1 MKSQNIELCD
11 KSALTD
17 LRNIRIHTEK
27 ALPDRVLEFAEQVK
41 NPYLF
46 KVGDIAVSVI
56 YCGDKSLS
64 DALTGLLKAG

>member
-1 MKSQNIELCD
+1 MCD
-11 KSALTD
+11 KSMLTD
-17 LRNIRIHTEK
+17 LRNIRIHTDK
-27 ALPDRVLEFAEQVK
+27 ALHDRVLEFAEQVK

-64 DALTGLLKAG
+64 DALTGVLMAG

>member
-11 KSALTD
+11 KSVLTD
-17 LRNIRIHTEK
+17 LRNIRIHTERP
-27 ALPDRVLEFAEQVK
+27 LPDRVLEFAEQMK

-46 KVGDIAVSVI
+46 KVGDVAVSVI

-64 DALTGLLKAG
+64 DVLTGLLKAG

>member
-11 KSALTD
+11 KSVLTD
-17 LRNIRIHTEK
+17 LRNIRIHTERP
-27 ALPDRVLEFAEQVK
+27 LPDRAVEFAEQVR

-46 KVGDIAVSVI
+46 KVGDVAVSVI

-64 DALTGLLKAG
+64 DALTGVLMAG